1 MLVLCDVLN
10 ASDMKPHPTNTR
22 AQTEKVAKK
31 YAKEEMIYGI
41 EQEYTMLKADGS
53 PLGFPKDGFPE
64 PQGPYYC
71 GVGTGR
77 VIGREIIEEHTQACI
92 DAGLMIEGTNAE
104 VMPGQWEFQI
114 GAADALTVSDQ
125 LYVARWL
132 LHRIAEDYDVIIS
145 FAAKP
150 VKGDWNGAGA
160 HTNFSTQAMREGYGA
175 DRGGVQGDRQAGRR
189 PHQGLRRTTSR
200 AASPARTRRP
210 RTTSSATACRT
221 AAPASASR
229 GRSPRTARATPRI
242 AAPTPTATRTP
253 SPASSSRA
261 SAAAESCTPRR
272 SGALGDRARRPCRF
286 STTIDER
293 DDRCSNSNVTTCCTP
308 SRNAGCG

>member
-1 MLVLCDVLN
+1 
-10 ASDMKPHPTNTR
+10 
-22 AQTEKVAKK
+22 
-31 YAKEEMIYGI
+31 MIYGI
-41 EQEYTMLKADGS
+41 EQEYTMLKADGT

-150 VKGDWNGAGA
+150 QKGDWNGAGM
-160 HTNFSTQAMREGYGA
+160 HTNFSSKSMRESYGA
-175 DRGGVQGDRQAGRR
+175 VLAAVEAVGKNFLTLVKNYGHDIESRLTGAHETAPWSKFSYGVSDRGASIRIPWQVEKDGKGYAEDRR
-189 PHQGLRRTTSR
+189 PN
-200 AASPARTRRP
+200 ANADPYVVTRLL
-210 RTTSSATACRT
+210 TETVC
-221 AAPASASR
+221 
-229 GRSPRTARATPRI
+229 G
-242 AAPTPTATRTP
+242 
-253 SPASSSRA
+253 SRA
-261 SAAAESCTPRR
+261 SGNGVKKSVAKKAAAKK
-272 SGALGDRARRPCRF
+272 
-286 STTIDER
+286 
-293 DDRCSNSNVTTCCTP
+293 
-308 SRNAGCG
+308 

>member
-1 MLVLCDVLN
+1 
-10 ASDMKPHPTNTR
+10 
-22 AQTEKVAKK
+22 
-31 YAKEEMIYGI
+31 
-41 EQEYTMLKADGS
+41 
-53 PLGFPKDGFPE
+53 
-64 PQGPYYC
+64 
-71 GVGTGR
+71 

-125 LYVARWL
+125 LYVGRWL

-160 HTNFSTQAMREGYGA
+160 HTNFSTKAMREGYGA
-175 DRGGVQGDRQAGRR
+175 IEAACKAIGKRVEAHIKGYGADIESRLTVLTR
-189 PHQGLRRTTSR
+189 P
-200 AASPARTRRP
+200 P

-229 GRSPRTARATPRI
+229 GRSPATARATPKT
-242 AAPTPTATRTP
+242 AARTPTATRTP
-253 SPASSSRA
+253 
-261 SAAAESCTPRR
+261 
-272 SGALGDRARRPCRF
+272 
-286 STTIDER
+286 
-293 DDRCSNSNVTTCCTP
+293 
-308 SRNAGCG
+308 